1 MMTYY
6 PFLLDIVKYTVAGLG
21 VVWIAFYL
29 LRPYLDRNENIQLA
43 ELKKTISGQTLPLRL
58 QAYERVV
65 LFIERINPANML
77 VRMNNPD
84 YSAAELYM
92 LIVAEL
98 RNEYQHNVTQQIYV
112 SPATWAIVKRLK
124 EETLAVANNA
134 IKDLPETA
142 TGLEFSRAVL
152 THISASENNPYD
164 AGLALIRKEL
174 EQLF

>member
-1 MMTYY
+1 MQAYSY
-6 PFLLDIVKYTVAGLG
+6 LLDIVKYTVAGLG

-29 LRPYLDRNENIQLA
+29 LKPYLDRNENIQLL
-43 ELKKTISGQTLPLRL
+43 ELRKTVSAQTLPLKL

-65 LFIERINPANML
+65 LFIERINPANL
-77 VRMNNPD
+77 LIRLNNPD

-112 SPATWAIVKRLK
+112 SINTWGIVKRLK
-124 EETLAVANNA
+124 DETLAVVNNA

-142 TGLEFSRAVL
+142 TGLELSRTIL
-152 THISASENNPYD
+152 NQISHSEKNPYD
-164 AGLALIRKEL
+164 MGLSLIRKEL
-174 EQLF
+174 EELF

>member
-1 MMTYY
+1 
-6 PFLLDIVKYTVAGLG
+6 
-21 VVWIAFYL
+21 
-29 LRPYLDRNENIQLA
+29 
-43 ELKKTISGQTLPLRL
+43 
-58 QAYERVV
+58 
-65 LFIERINPANML
+65 ML

>member
-1 MMTYY
+1 MTYY

-29 LRPYLDRNENIQLA
+29 LKPYLDRNESIQLA
-43 ELKKTISGQTLPLRL
+43 ELKKTISAQTLPLRL

-65 LFIERINPANML
+65 LFIERINPTNML
-77 VRMNNPD
+77 VRLNNPD

-124 EETLAVANNA
+124 DETLGQVNNA
-134 IKDLPETA
+134 VKTLPEDA
-142 TGLEFSRAVL
+142 SGLELSRVVL
-152 THISASENNPYD
+152 NQIGLSESNPYD

>member
-1 MMTYY
+1 MTLY

-29 LRPYLDRNENIQLA
+29 LKPYLDRNESIQLA

-98 RNEYQHNVTQQIYV
+98 RNEYQHNITQQIYV

-124 EETLAVANNA
+124 DETLGLVNNA
-134 IKDLPETA
+134 IKDLPEAA

-152 THISASENNPYD
+152 TQVGASENNPYD
-164 AGLALIRKEL
+164 AGLVLIRKEL

>member
-1 MMTYY
+1 MTYY

-124 EETLAVANNA
+124 EETLAVVNNT

>member
-1 MMTYY
+1 MQAYSY
-6 PFLLDIVKYTVAGLG
+6 ILDIIKYTIAGLG

-29 LRPYLDRNENIQLA
+29 FKPYLDRSESMQLI
-43 ELKKTISGQTLPLRL
+43 ELKKTISAQTLPLKL

-65 LFIERINPANML
+65 LFVERINPSNLL
-77 VRMNNPD
+77 VRLNNPE

-112 SPATWAIVKRLK
+112 STNTWAIVRRLK
-124 EETLAVANNA
+124 DETLGVINYA

-142 TGLEFSRAVL
+142 TGLELSKTIL
-152 THISASENNPYD
+152 TQISQSDKNPYD
-164 AGLALIRKEL
+164 IGLSLIRKEL
-174 EQLF
+174 EELF

>member
-1 MMTYY
+1 MITL
-6 PFLLDIVKYTVAGLG
+6 PFLLDIVKFTVAGLG

-29 LRPYLDRNENIQLA
+29 LKPYLDRNESIQLA
-43 ELKKTISGQTLPLRL
+43 ELKKTITGQTLPLRL

-65 LFIERINPANML
+65 LFVERINPTNML

-92 LIVAEL
+92 LVVAEL

-124 EETLAVANNA
+124 DETLGLVNNA
-134 IKDLPETA
+134 VKTLPEDA
-142 TGLEFSRAVL
+142 SGLELSKMV
-152 THISASENNPYD
+152 ISQIGSSENNPYD
-164 AGLALIRKEL
+164 AGLILIRKEL